1 MITGHSNR
9 AHLIT
14 DRKEFKED
22 QVHFADQVADVYEG
36 NIVGPYSILLHSPDL
51 ASRIVNTASYVRFES
66 TLPKVVYKLAVL
78 TATRELNCNY
88 AWQIHHETA
97 ISEGVREGAL
107 AAIRD
112 RRAPQDLM
120 ADEECI
126 VRYVQELLRNNRISD
141 KTFKAVRDN
150 FTIQQMVDLTVTIGH
165 YGTLAAV
172 LNAFEVDP

>member
-1 MITGHSNR
+1 MITGHSVR

-14 DRKEFKED
+14 NRKEFGKD
-22 QVHFADQVADVYEG
+22 QVHFADQVADVYDG

-66 TLPKVVYKLAVL
+66 TLPKVVYKLVVL

-88 AWQIHHETA
+88 AWQIHQETA
-97 ISEGVREGAL
+97 ITEGVRKEAL
-107 AAIRD
+107 AVIRD
-112 RRAPQDLM
+112 RKALEELM
-120 ADEECI
+120 PEEECI

-141 KTFKAVRDN
+141 NTFKAVRN
-150 FTIQQMVDLTVTIGH
+150 KFTIQQMVDITVTIGH